1 VREVWILDPEKRTAY
16 ILRGEEMIEQ
26 REGVLKLAGTAIE
39 LHLAALFAVL
49 DE

>member
-1 VREVWILDPEKRTAY
+1 M
-16 ILRGEEMIEQ
+16 RGEEMIEH

-39 LHLAALFAVL
+39 LDLVKLFAVL